1 MSFGSLGQMESLDT
15 PGPSLVIEDNT
26 NSASFMPKNSED
38 ELEEAKEDVPDH
50 IEDPDG
56 LEEPKETDLL
66 DQNEDNAR
74 QKSKRP
80 HTLTKKGLEY
90 QCLIKER
97 EFQRAL
103 RRMKDKLHKLD
114 MDWIDISD
122 PHILRKER
130 SDIEQFRQDLDG
142 AQSEYVSLLTGDEIH
157 RVVEL
162 SACLNKQVVELRMRI
177 GEKIFQLEKEE
188 LCSRTS
194 KRSSY
199 SKKTASTRVSKGS
212 ASSQVSLLKMKALTE
227 LAKREVEMKF
237 ARIESEK
244 RLEME
249 RKRHEME
256 EIQKMKSYETA
267 KAEVDAVTRLED
279 EGKEENP
286 NLDDLK
292 EFQLK
297 DDEKEERV
305 RDYISSLPDLRSVD
319 SLIPLPD
326 SFVQGNRAH
335 RRTLSSQKERD
346 TELSNADQIPQAP
359 GKDQGNSAG
368 KQLVTP
374 PHLHVNSSATPYSTP
389 PTIPHCPPTMESQQ
403 HGIAQAIAKGM
414 EAARLPTPHLSIF
427 SGNPL
432 DWPTWKVS
440 FETVIEKRSMSS
452 NEKILYLLQYLSGP
466 PKKIVE
472 GYQFLKTDDAYTEA
486 KKSLEKRFGHPS
498 VVAEAFRRKLE
509 NWPKIPPRDG
519 ISLREF
525 ADFLKTCELAMQ
537 SVEDL
542 ETLNKQHGNK
552 QLLKIL
558 PNWVHPKWGVKV
570 RDYQTRYGEN
580 KFPPFSAFV
589 KFVTEIAEV
598 QCLPVLTNLDSNFS
612 VKEEKRR
619 NFQRRTEN
627 RKSRDVNSLAT
638 QVKGPSDSMNGKK
651 KACYWCGNASHELE
665 MCQEFVKKPIN
676 ERTQFII
683 RKGLCLRCL
692 VHGHMAK
699 ENKCEKLLSCVR
711 CKQKHPTCLH
721 DNRRAPEGTDRSDKA
736 TPEAA
741 VKFTNAVDTE
751 NLQCS
756 ESDATANCTN
766 ICSIKG
772 QQSGQDQS
780 LIIPVWV
787 SSGERPQN
795 DVLTY
800 ALIDSQSNA
809 TFITEKLK
817 QALEVDGVASHLRL
831 STMHQE
837 DEVIECKKVQG
848 LSVTDLKRQVHIPL
862 PKVYTRD
869 SIPYKPHQI
878 PKPEVAM
885 QWDHLKCIAE
895 ELMPYREDVQV
906 GILIGTNCPKA
917 IKPREV
923 IPGGDHDPYGIKT
936 DLGWGIVGRV
946 CKSNPDEDLEQLS
959 ESWANKIV
967 INEDATFAMESRAKE
982 IVNPAQINEMFERD
996 FHERTEL
1003 KGSSTLSVEDR
1014 TFLEILN
1021 KGIHQREDGH
1031 YEMPLPLRSL
1041 DVKLP
1046 NNRSQALRRLS
1057 QLKARFQKDPK
1068 YHRDY
1073 VKFMEEMIEK
1083 CAEKVPS
1090 QAETGINI
1098 GDGKINY
1105 VPHHG
1110 VYHPKK
1116 PSQIRVVFDCSAKY
1130 KGTSLNKNLLQGPD
1144 LTNNLVGVLCRF
1156 RQEAVALTCD
1166 VQGMFHQFFVDETDR
1181 DLLRFFWWKHGDF
1194 KNEAEEYRMKVHL
1207 FGATSSP
1214 GCANFAFKKAADDG
1228 EKEFGSEAAD
1238 FMRKDFYVDDGLK
1251 SVKCVDT
1258 ATNLI
1263 QNCQAMCARAGLRL
1277 HKFSSNKKE
1286 VIQAVP
1292 PEDRAKG
1299 LQELDLTRDPLPIE
1313 RTLGVIWCA
1322 ETDSL
1327 QFRIVIQDRPLTRRG
1342 ILSTVCSVYDPLGLV
1357 APLILT
1363 GKQILQD
1370 LCREN
1375 ADWDDPISDELRSR
1389 WERWRNELRL
1399 LEGLK
1404 IPRCY
1409 KPEDFGDIKA
1419 VELHHFS
1426 DASQTGYGQCS
1437 YLRLLNESNQAYCS
1451 LVMGKAR
1458 VAPLKPV
1465 TIPRLE
1471 LTAAVVSVRVS
1482 QWLVPELDYENV
1494 TEFFWTD
1501 SKVVMGYI
1509 SNVTRRFHIFVA
1521 NRIQQIH
1528 EHTKPQQ
1535 WQYINTHSNPADAAS
1550 RGLTTKQLLSDDS
1563 QWLRGPSFLWN
1574 CGPYRVQ
1581 EENTPEPLDPNDPEV
1596 KASTLVTQS
1605 DESYPN
1611 YFETARLDR
1620 FSDWSRVRKAV
1631 AVCLRFKRL
1640 LREKRFQKT
1649 AVAQTSTAVKKNG
1662 TSYQPVDIEEI
1673 GQAEMEIIRCLQLE
1687 HFKDEIEALSLLQ
1700 VHGEFSD
1707 RQKAKQRN
1715 FNLKKCSSL
1724 YRLDPYLDVNG
1735 ILRVGGR
1742 LRRANMPEASKH
1754 PIILPRRSHV
1764 TTLILQYCH
1773 EAIKHQG
1780 SGMTHNEV
1788 RQRGYWII
1796 GGTSAVSS
1804 FISKCIKCRKL
1815 RGPLVQQKL
1824 ADLPEDRVDPAP
1836 PFAYCAVDYFGPFLI
1851 KDGRKEVKRY
1861 GVVFTCMASRAI
1873 HLESANT
1880 LDTDSFI
1887 NAVRRFQAERGPIR
1901 QLRSDR
1907 GSNFVGA
1914 QRELQEALNEMDEN
1928 KVRSTLIEENCEW
1941 FSFKMNPPSASHMGG
1956 SWERQI
1962 RTVRSV
1968 LAALLAES
1976 GRQLDDESFRTLLK
1990 EIQAVVNSRPLALN
2004 DMSSVDS
2011 PEPLTPNHL
2020 LTMKSKVLMSPPGIF
2035 QREDIYLRRRWR
2047 RVQYLTNA
2055 FWERWRKEF
2064 LSTLQLRKKWITPK
2078 RNMAVNDVVL
2088 MKDENAPRNAW
2099 RLARVKEVFP
2109 SKDGLVR
2116 KVKLAMAARSL
2127 DKNGKRIEAVQFLDR
2142 PVHKL
2147 VLIQEGDREFPDEE
2161 PEEPQVKT
2169 STD

>member
-1 MSFGSLGQMESLDT
+1 
-15 PGPSLVIEDNT
+15 
-26 NSASFMPKNSED
+26 
-38 ELEEAKEDVPDH
+38 
-50 IEDPDG
+50 
-56 LEEPKETDLL
+56 
-66 DQNEDNAR
+66 
-74 QKSKRP
+74 
-80 HTLTKKGLEY
+80 
-90 QCLIKER
+90 
-97 EFQRAL
+97 
-103 RRMKDKLHKLD
+103 
-114 MDWIDISD
+114 
-122 PHILRKER
+122 
-130 SDIEQFRQDLDG
+130 
-142 AQSEYVSLLTGDEIH
+142 
-157 RVVEL
+157 
-162 SACLNKQVVELRMRI
+162 
-177 GEKIFQLEKEE
+177 
-188 LCSRTS
+188 
-194 KRSSY
+194 
-199 SKKTASTRVSKGS
+199 
-212 ASSQVSLLKMKALTE
+212 
-227 LAKREVEMKF
+227 
-237 ARIESEK
+237 
-244 RLEME
+244 
-249 RKRHEME
+249 
-256 EIQKMKSYETA
+256 
-267 KAEVDAVTRLED
+267 
-279 EGKEENP
+279 
-286 NLDDLK
+286 
-292 EFQLK
+292 
-297 DDEKEERV
+297 
-305 RDYISSLPDLRSVD
+305 
-319 SLIPLPD
+319 
-326 SFVQGNRAH
+326 
-335 RRTLSSQKERD
+335 
-346 TELSNADQIPQAP
+346 
-359 GKDQGNSAG
+359 
-368 KQLVTP
+368 
-374 PHLHVNSSATPYSTP
+374 
-389 PTIPHCPPTMESQQ
+389 
-403 HGIAQAIAKGM
+403 M
-414 EAARLPTPHLSIF
+414 EAARLPTPHLLIF

-432 DWPTWKVS
+432 DWPTRKVS

-537 SVEDL
+537 SIEDL

-570 RDYQTRYGEN
+570 RDYQTKYGEN

-638 QVKGPSDSMNGKK
+638 QVKSPSDSMNGKK

-721 DNRRAPEGTDRSDKA
+721 DNKRAPESTDRSDKA

-766 ICSIKG
+766 ICSIEG

-848 LSVTDLKRQVHIPL
+848 LGVTDLKRQVHIPL

-1014 TFLEILN
+1014 TFLEILD
-1021 KGIHQREDGH
+1021 KGIHQRKDGH

-1098 GDGKINY
+1098 G
-1105 VPHHG
+1105 
-1110 VYHPKK
+1110 
-1116 PSQIRVVFDCSAKY
+1116 
-1130 KGTSLNKNLLQGPD
+1130 
-1144 LTNNLVGVLCRF
+1144 
-1156 RQEAVALTCD
+1156 
-1166 VQGMFHQFFVDETDR
+1166 
-1181 DLLRFFWWKHGDF
+1181 
-1194 KNEAEEYRMKVHL
+1194 
-1207 FGATSSP
+1207 
-1214 GCANFAFKKAADDG
+1214 
-1228 EKEFGSEAAD
+1228 
-1238 FMRKDFYVDDGLK
+1238 
-1251 SVKCVDT
+1251 
-1258 ATNLI
+1258 
-1263 QNCQAMCARAGLRL
+1263 
-1277 HKFSSNKKE
+1277 
-1286 VIQAVP
+1286 
-1292 PEDRAKG
+1292 
-1299 LQELDLTRDPLPIE
+1299 
-1313 RTLGVIWCA
+1313 
-1322 ETDSL
+1322 
-1327 QFRIVIQDRPLTRRG
+1327 
-1342 ILSTVCSVYDPLGLV
+1342 
-1357 APLILT
+1357 
-1363 GKQILQD
+1363 
-1370 LCREN
+1370 
-1375 ADWDDPISDELRSR
+1375 
-1389 WERWRNELRL
+1389 
-1399 LEGLK
+1399 
-1404 IPRCY
+1404 
-1409 KPEDFGDIKA
+1409 
-1419 VELHHFS
+1419 
-1426 DASQTGYGQCS
+1426 
-1437 YLRLLNESNQAYCS
+1437 
-1451 LVMGKAR
+1451 
-1458 VAPLKPV
+1458 
-1465 TIPRLE
+1465 
-1471 LTAAVVSVRVS
+1471 
-1482 QWLVPELDYENV
+1482 
-1494 TEFFWTD
+1494 
-1501 SKVVMGYI
+1501 
-1509 SNVTRRFHIFVA
+1509 
-1521 NRIQQIH
+1521 
-1528 EHTKPQQ
+1528 
-1535 WQYINTHSNPADAAS
+1535 
-1550 RGLTTKQLLSDDS
+1550 
-1563 QWLRGPSFLWN
+1563 
-1574 CGPYRVQ
+1574 
-1581 EENTPEPLDPNDPEV
+1581 
-1596 KASTLVTQS
+1596 
-1605 DESYPN
+1605 
-1611 YFETARLDR
+1611 
-1620 FSDWSRVRKAV
+1620 
-1631 AVCLRFKRL
+1631 
-1640 LREKRFQKT
+1640 
-1649 AVAQTSTAVKKNG
+1649 
-1662 TSYQPVDIEEI
+1662 
-1673 GQAEMEIIRCLQLE
+1673 
-1687 HFKDEIEALSLLQ
+1687 
-1700 VHGEFSD
+1700 
-1707 RQKAKQRN
+1707 
-1715 FNLKKCSSL
+1715 
-1724 YRLDPYLDVNG
+1724 
-1735 ILRVGGR
+1735 
-1742 LRRANMPEASKH
+1742 
-1754 PIILPRRSHV
+1754 
-1764 TTLILQYCH
+1764 
-1773 EAIKHQG
+1773 
-1780 SGMTHNEV
+1780 
-1788 RQRGYWII
+1788 
-1796 GGTSAVSS
+1796 
-1804 FISKCIKCRKL
+1804 
-1815 RGPLVQQKL
+1815 
-1824 ADLPEDRVDPAP
+1824 
-1836 PFAYCAVDYFGPFLI
+1836 
-1851 KDGRKEVKRY
+1851 
-1861 GVVFTCMASRAI
+1861 
-1873 HLESANT
+1873 
-1880 LDTDSFI
+1880 
-1887 NAVRRFQAERGPIR
+1887 
-1901 QLRSDR
+1901 
-1907 GSNFVGA
+1907 
-1914 QRELQEALNEMDEN
+1914 ELQEALNEMDEN

-2047 RVQYLTNA
+2047 RVQHLTNA

-2088 MKDENAPRNAW
+2088 MKDENAPRNVW

-2127 DKNGKRIEAVQFLDR
+2127 DKNGKRIEEVQFLDR